1 MRRYRSRQNK
11 VTHQGSA
18 VPAADALLA
27 PTSTT
32 SADRVAVPTA
42 APSVPEH
49 CHFATASVRASYA
62 SGHCAVGSSVIFVL
76 LLTAQEVTHDH
87 RS

>member
-11 VTHQGSA
+11 VTHQGSS

-32 SADRVAVPTA
+32 SAATA
-42 APSVPEH
+42 AVS
-49 CHFATASVRASYA
+49 ATAQLCLSISMSATA
-62 SGHCAVGSSVIFVL
+62 FV
-76 LLTAQEVTHDH
+76 
-87 RS
+87 